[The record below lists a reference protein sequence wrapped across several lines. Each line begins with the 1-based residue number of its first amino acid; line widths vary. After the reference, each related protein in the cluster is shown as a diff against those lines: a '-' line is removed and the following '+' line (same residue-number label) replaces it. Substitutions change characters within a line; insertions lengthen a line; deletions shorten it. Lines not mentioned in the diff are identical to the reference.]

1 MLLNPHVG
9 AETFYLL
16 PETVQVLL
24 LWMRMVGF
32 KNTECVVVNLFPAL
46 DVSFQ
51 ASQHPVK
58 LTLLLLIQ
66 FTPYPG

>member
-32 KNTECVVVNLFPAL
+32 KNTECVVVNLFPSCLEAGAGIQQIPRDSLL
-46 DVSFQ
+46 DR
-51 ASQHPVK
+51 
-58 LTLLLLIQ
+58 T
-66 FTPYPG
+66 